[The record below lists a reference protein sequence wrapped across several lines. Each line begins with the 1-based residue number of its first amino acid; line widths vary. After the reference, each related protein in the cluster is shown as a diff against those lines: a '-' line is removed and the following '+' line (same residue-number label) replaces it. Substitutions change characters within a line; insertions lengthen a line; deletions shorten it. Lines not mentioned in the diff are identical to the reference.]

1 MRNLSVRQVLTI
13 GCLACV
19 GAIVLLSESST
30 ADSASAWLRA
40 IAREIHL
47 TCLEP
52 STQWLVV
59 LGLLIYFVF
68 FLWLAR
74 ERNRNEVWWGLG
86 NPDLWLCGLVL
97 AGLVNYG
104 LVHRTGWHGMQ
115 LIGLLAGMV
124 LALAAR
130 SWAWRTGHGPDPR
143 LVVRRLKLIITVVVT
158 LLVCITLWQPELGST
173 YKYRGEVRWSGAW
186 RNPNTYGLLMAV
198 ALVLTIGLFGANLAV
213 PSGRRLRRLLFLVAP
228 AIMGVVCALGLVKS
242 YSRGA
247 WVGAALGLVFLTV
260 QCGRVLGGVART
272 RYAWARRNLVGLC
285 VIAVSVAVLGFWQFR
300 HTEWRPLR
308 RLFSVANIND
318 FSWRNRVV
326 TYEGVLQMIR
336 DSPLTG
342 YADPTV
348 TYDQL
353 YSSPRPDQPG
363 AMQLNDVLMLA
374 LWFGMPALLCFAVSI
389 GLYLGCGSVTTP
401 RGPAFPVRPGQ
412 AEDERA
418 GAECSDC
425 AVQPDAA
432 RALWI
437 LQSTRGAEDIA
448 LLEGFWFNRG
458 LFVLATGALFW
469 TFLMLA
475 HRPGTGVLH
484 GAAKS
489 SLWLEEGRLLVL
501 AAVCVTVL
509 TAFVWA
515 SVRDP
520 FRRIRFTC
528 KTPDGGAVQCLC
540 VLPKGTPTPKPVVVF
555 AHGAGHNLDRI
566 GSVLRC
572 IAELGLAAVGL
583 EYDKTNQANFD
594 AQMRSVLREL
604 SRRWWAQTNQ
614 VAWITHSLGA
624 QRTLSFLATHPEF
637 APNVLVRLSGGW
649 VPELEPILT
658 NALGTGWALNTK
670 VWLLHGEQDEVFP
683 AAEVERLARLL
694 RAGNTSVRVDI
705 LQRHGHNFGPDQDV
719 LWRAAAEFCA
729 VQFGRLD
736 RIRAWPL
743 PSYWYL
749 WFPAGALWVIL
760 GARLLRRVFKGLWS
774 GGTSPAVAILAVA
787 TSMLACAV
795 TVTKVV
801 LSLLPLTRHTAQIAR
816 TVLVEPQLRS
826 EFDWMLGQLWG
837 MKTRVGQVVDWVRL
851 ADLQRGL
858 VKPGPDEAVYRSYVL
873 SPDIGDGR
881 PAINWRRP
889 LWEYFFPRVRK
900 ESDRWMVTKTLAR
913 ELRARVT
920 ISTSEGVPED
930 IVGAWRRQMTTP
942 SGFEKL
948 YVAALR
954 AVGVPAR
961 LNENGQTEY
970 WADSAWEP
978 APRPLV
984 HTVIDPG
991 SQTR

>member
-1 MRNLSVRQVLTI
+1 
-13 GCLACV
+13 
-19 GAIVLLSESST
+19 
-30 ADSASAWLRA
+30 
-40 IAREIHL
+40 
-47 TCLEP
+47 
-52 STQWLVV
+52 
-59 LGLLIYFVF
+59 
-68 FLWLAR
+68 
-74 ERNRNEVWWGLG
+74 
-86 NPDLWLCGLVL
+86 
-97 AGLVNYG
+97 
-104 LVHRTGWHGMQ
+104 
-115 LIGLLAGMV
+115 
-124 LALAAR
+124 
-130 SWAWRTGHGPDPR
+130 
-143 LVVRRLKLIITVVVT
+143 
-158 LLVCITLWQPELGST
+158 
-173 YKYRGEVRWSGAW
+173 
-186 RNPNTYGLLMAV
+186 
-198 ALVLTIGLFGANLAV
+198 
-213 PSGRRLRRLLFLVAP
+213 
-228 AIMGVVCALGLVKS
+228 MGVVCALGLVKS

-260 QCGRVLGGVART
+260 RCVRVLGGVART

-336 DSPLTG
+336 DSPVTG
-342 YADPTV
+342 YAAPTV

-353 YSSPRPDQPG
+353 YSSPRPDQAG

-374 LWFGMPALLCFAVSI
+374 LWFGMPALLCFAASI
-389 GLYLGCGSVTTP
+389 GLYLGCGSGTAP
-401 RGPAFPVRPGQ
+401 RAPAFLGRPGL
-412 AEDERA
+412 AEAEQA
-418 GAECSDC
+418 GADFSDDG
-425 AVQPDAA
+425 VQPDAV

-437 LQSTRGAEDIA
+437 LQGTSGAAAIV
-448 LLEGFWFNRG
+448 LLVGFWFNRG

-475 HRPGTGVLH
+475 HRPGTGILP
-484 GAAKS
+484 GPAKS
-489 SLWLEEGRLLVL
+489 SLWLEEGRRLVL
-501 AAVCVTVL
+501 TALSVTVL

-520 FRRIRFTC
+520 FRRVPFTC
-528 KTPDGGAVQCLC
+528 KTPDGGAVRCLC
-540 VLPKGTPTPKPVVVF
+540 VLPKNAHGRVPVVVF
-555 AHGAGHNLDRI
+555 VHGAGHSLEHV
-566 GSVLRC
+566 GKVLRC
-572 IAELGLAAVGL
+572 IAELGLAAVGF
-583 EYDKTNQANFD
+583 EYDKTNRGNFN
-594 AQMRSVLREL
+594 AQMRSVLSEL
-604 SRRWWAQTNQ
+604 SRYRWMLTNQ
-614 VAWITHSLGA
+614 VAWISHSLGA

-637 APNVLVRLSGGW
+637 APSVWVRLSGGW

-658 NALGTGWALNTK
+658 NAPGAGWVLNTK

-826 EFDWMLGQLWG
+826 DFDWMLGQLWG

-851 ADLQRGL
+851 ADLQRGF
-858 VKPGPDEAVYRSYVL
+858 VTPGPDEAVYRSYVL
-873 SPDIGDGR
+873 SPDTGVGR
-881 PAINWRRP
+881 LSVGWRRA

-900 ESDRWMVTKTLAR
+900 ESERGMVATIVAR
-913 ELRARVT
+913 ELRARLTVAAG
-920 ISTSEGVPED
+920 ENVPED
-930 IVGAWRRQMTTP
+930 VEGAWRRQMTTP
-942 SGFEKL
+942 SGFENL

-954 AVGVPAR
+954 AVGIPAR
-961 LNENGQTEY
+961 LNENGQTEF
-970 WADSAWEP
+970 WAAPGWRP

-984 HTVIDPG
+984 EGVTTTPLR
-991 SQTR
+991 SE